1 MGKSLSRF
9 WTIIRS
15 YKLSSHPNL
24 TISLFLFI
32 ILTYLVLAPIIS
44 ILSNSIR
51 LTRMDAILSGG
62 NFGDFTLKY
71 IERVFFSPISENI
84 FWTPLL
90 NSFTVSFFATIIA
103 LILGLVLASIVT
115 STNILGRRYLS
126 FLLIIPYML
135 PSQAIATAWITMFK
149 NRKVSGPL
157 GMLEALGI
165 YPPDWLAYGP
175 LPISICMALS
185 YFPFAFLLFSN
196 ALNKIDIQLEE
207 VATSL
212 GAKTLTVWSK
222 IIIPLLIPTTM
233 SVLLL
238 TVARTLG
245 TFATPYI

>member
-1 MGKSLSRF
+1 MGNSLSRF

-62 NFGDFTLKY
+62 NFGDFTFKY

-90 NSFTVSFFATIIA
+90 NSFTVSFFATLIA
-103 LILGLVLASIVT
+103 LILGLVLASLVT

-165 YPPDWLAYGP
+165 YPARLVSIWPIANLNMYGSK
-175 LPISICMALS
+175 L
-185 YFPFAFLLFSN
+185 FPFCFF
-196 ALNKIDIQLEE
+196 
-207 VATSL
+207 
-212 GAKTLTVWSK
+212 
-222 IIIPLLIPTTM
+222 
-233 SVLLL
+233 
-238 TVARTLG
+238 
-245 TFATPYI
+245 TFFKCS